1 MELSGRTVL
10 LGVIGHP
17 ITHTLSPKMHNAAF
31 AASGL
36 DYVYVAMD
44 VLPED
49 LPAAVGGLGALGF
62 RGFNVT
68 MPHKEAVLPLLDELD
83 EAARASGAVNT
94 VVVEERRLRG
104 ANTDGSGF
112 VEACGETRVGFEG
125 AKVLVV
131 GAGGAAAAIAVAVLG
146 EGARELRILNRSR
159 WRAEKLRDRLQEG
172 YPGAGISVYD
182 ATDPEGA
189 AWGASVIVN
198 ATYLGMK
205 DGDPLPLPTSCL
217 ETDTVI
223 CDAVYRP
230 GSETGFI
237 RLARGRGL
245 RTVSGGQ
252 MLLYQGV
259 QAQRIWTGKEPDVRA
274 MSDALSL

>member
-205 DGDPLPLPTSCL
+205 DGDPLPLPASCL
-217 ETDTVI
+217 GTDTVI

-230 GSETGFI
+230 GRETGFI

-274 MSDALSL
+274 MSEALSL

>member
-1 MELSGRTVL
+1 MELSGRTGL

-205 DGDPLPLPTSCL
+205 DGDPLPLPASCL
-217 ETDTVI
+217 GTDTVI

-230 GSETGFI
+230 GRETGFI